1 MTTFGAIV
9 ERIAAEQSVPA
20 ELLHSV
26 IQVESN
32 YNPGAVSP
40 KGAQGLMQLMP
51 DTARRFGVP
60 NSFDPVENIQGGA
73 KYLKYLLEL
82 YKGDYPR
89 ALAAYNAGEKAVA
102 KYGGIPP
109 YVETRN
115 YVTQVQSRVDARRKI
130 DAAKPAAARPEAPK
144 LVETAQRRRPRR
156 NAPRHIQEIVAADGS
171 VTIRNAIGFMKR
183 ITACVTMASRIAG
196 LGAIGVA
203 LATIAGIA
211 QTAHP
216 GTHNVSAVRHWSTAG
231 TTRIAIEVS
240 GEFEYRSDRLHN
252 PERVYYDILNARPR
266 FDGKRLYTE
275 DLDDPFVKR
284 IRVAE
289 TTPGVTRIVFDLAGD
304 TDVSASILS
313 SPDRLIVE
321 LRHACANVQSGS
333 ATRHVRAVRTRLAPA
348 AIRRAD
354 RSPGA
359 DLQRS
364 NRRSKPAQLRSR
376 SKIPT
381 V

>member
-1 MTTFGAIV
+1 MFYGGNRGIGGQGPPLGGSPGIVRAAGQDGGSGRSPNGKTGESRSRHAAVRRTEKTPAAAQTAPAATFGAIV

-51 DTARRFGVP
+51 ETARRFGVP

-130 DAAKPAAARPEAPK
+130 DAAKPAAARPEASK
-144 LVETAQRRRPRR
+144 LAETATAGDVPSED
-156 NAPRHIQEIVAADGS
+156 APRHIQEIVAADGS
-171 VTIRNAIGFMKR
+171 VRY
-183 ITACVTMASRIAG
+183 VT
-196 LGAIGVA
+196 
-203 LATIAGIA
+203 
-211 QTAHP
+211 Q
-216 GTHNVSAVRHWSTAG
+216 
-231 TTRIAIEVS
+231 
-240 GEFEYRSDRLHN
+240 
-252 PERVYYDILNARPR
+252 
-266 FDGKRLYTE
+266 
-275 DLDDPFVKR
+275 
-284 IRVAE
+284 
-289 TTPGVTRIVFDLAGD
+289 
-304 TDVSASILS
+304 
-313 SPDRLIVE
+313 
-321 LRHACANVQSGS
+321 
-333 ATRHVRAVRTRLAPA
+333 
-348 AIRRAD
+348 
-354 RSPGA
+354 
-359 DLQRS
+359 
-364 NRRSKPAQLRSR
+364 
-376 SKIPT
+376 
-381 V
+381 